1 MPVFA
6 IPGFSKGTVRLSKIE
21 LNLVQVQVFFRH
33 GARTPLHLVKSSL
46 AHAEWTPDTTKD
58 IPEVAIPMQH
68 VDIYNRTPVD
78 EASVDLI
85 YKPIKLPGGESI
97 GMLTSVGQKDLFSLG
112 VELRKRYSG
121 EGGIV
126 SDPPKLN
133 EIETRS
139 TRVGRNLK
147 SVRSLVA
154 GLCDNKV
161 DGTLV
166 VPSMD
171 FAADVLFPNPKL
183 NNDDTAFDEG
193 TEELN
198 NDPGILALKKK
209 IREALKIDRLIDELD
224 ADPEKKSRDCQVYYV
239 RDDYAARKHNGFDVP
254 QGLNDLE
261 KDMDHYSAVE
271 LLNEILGK
279 RANWRSR
286 LDLNIGPVIHLVLSK
301 MHEYKSIPPL
311 QLVAVHDST
320 ILPMLL
326 TLDSCTEIWPP
337 FGADITFE
345 LYLQSRGPVYKPPN
359 DHTIPIAEPNSC
371 FDWPGDMLVHMWV
384 RVLYLGQPLPL
395 LTKWCDDKS
404 IQELTGSSDFIP
416 LMEFI
421 LRMTPIALSLDDYHA
436 KCRKIV
442 EQLKAAK
449 DQPEDHHIHKGPK
462 NM

>member
-1 MPVFA
+1 MLGKE
-6 IPGFSKGTVRLSKIE
+6 PGLLDFDFSPTRKGTVQLSKIK
-21 LNLVQVQVFFRH
+21 LTLVQAQVFFRH

-58 IPEVAIPMQH
+58 IPEVSIAMQH
-68 VDIYNRTPVD
+68 VDIHNRTPVD

-97 GMLTSVGQKDLFSLG
+97 GMLTSVGQKDLFNLG

-147 SVRSLVA
+147 SIRSLVA
-154 GLCDNKV
+154 GLCDNKL

-166 VPSMD
+166 VPSMNFD
-171 FAADVLFPNPKL
+171 VDVLFPNPKL
-183 NNDDTAFDEG
+183 NNDDTAFNEG

-198 NDPGILALKKK
+198 NDPDILALKKK
-209 IREALKIDRLIDELD
+209 ICEALKIDRLIDELD
-224 ADPEKKSRDCQVYYV
+224 RDPETKSRDCQVYYV

-254 QGLNDLE
+254 QALNDLE

-271 LLNEILGK
+271 LLSELLGK
-279 RANWRSR
+279 RA
-286 LDLNIGPVIHLVLSK
+286 V
-301 MHEYKSIPPL
+301 PPL

-326 TLDSCTEIWPP
+326 VLDSCSEMWPP

-345 LYLQSRGPVYKPPN
+345 LYLQSRGPVYRPPN
-359 DHTIPIAEPNSC
+359 DHKIPIAEPNSN
-371 FDWPGDMLVHMWV
+371 FDWSGNMLEHMWV

-395 LTKWCDDKS
+395 LTKWCDDKF

-449 DQPEDHHIHKGPK
+449 GQSEDHHIHKGPK